1 MDPEDLRSK
10 NLSPIDDGDLRQTA
24 KGRRCRSADVI
35 LMKRSRYPIL
45 SALILILAALASL
58 SAGAAQTGLSIDRDR
73 EVLFQVSTIDAL
85 LLAVY
90 DGVLPVGEL
99 KEKGDFGIGTFDKLA
114 GEMILLDGVCYQV
127 KEDGVA
133 YVVSDYLTTPFASVT
148 FFDHDETVL
157 IEEAANLTEFVGILE
172 ASLPSKN
179 AFYAVRFDGTF
190 PFVRKR
196 SVPAQERPYPLLADA
211 VSDQTV
217 FEFVNASGT
226 IIGFWTPQ
234 FAAGIHGPGSH
245 LRFITDDRTAG
256 GHILDLRVD
265 GVEVALDVT
274 ASILMALPTAGDFF
288 DLDLTGDLSADLEKV
303 EK

>member
-133 YVVSDYLTTPFASVT
+133 YVVSDDLTTPFASVT

-157 IEEAANLTEFVGILE
+157 IEEAANLYGVRRDPGG
-172 ASLPSKN
+172 LPPVEERLLRREDRRHLPLRQDE
-179 AFYAVRFDGTF
+179 VR
-190 PFVRKR
+190 P
-196 SVPAQERPYPLLADA
+196 RPG
-211 VSDQTV
+211 
-217 FEFVNASGT
+217 E
-226 IIGFWTPQ
+226 
-234 FAAGIHGPGSH
+234 
-245 LRFITDDRTAG
+245 
-256 GHILDLRVD
+256 
-265 GVEVALDVT
+265 
-274 ASILMALPTAGDFF
+274 ALPAPRRRRF
-288 DLDLTGDLSADLEKV
+288 
-303 EK
+303 

>member
-1 MDPEDLRSK
+1 MR
-10 NLSPIDDGDLRQTA
+10 I
-24 KGRRCRSADVI
+24 
-35 LMKRSRYPIL
+35 SRYPIL
-45 SALILILAALASL
+45 SALILILATLASL
-58 SAGAAQTGLSIDRDR
+58 PAASGEAGLSIYSDR
-73 EVLFQVSTIDAL
+73 EILFQVSTIDAL

-90 DGVLPVGEL
+90 DGVFSVGEL

-133 YVVSDYLTTPFASVT
+133 YAVSDDMTTPFASVT

-157 IEEAANLTEFVGILE
+157 IEEAANLTELVGILE

-179 AFYAVRFDGTF
+179 AFYAIRIDGTF
-190 PFVRKR
+190 PYVRTR
-196 SVPAQERPYPLLADA
+196 SVPGQERPYPLLVDVTAR
-211 VSDQTV
+211 QTV
-217 FEFVNASGT
+217 FEFENATVT
-226 IIGFWTPQ
+226 IVGFYTPQ
-234 FAAGIHGPGSH
+234 FAAGINVPGSH
-245 LRFITDDRTAG
+245 LHFITFDRTAG

-274 ASILMALPTAGDFF
+274 TNVFVALPAEGDFF

-303 EK
+303 

>member
-1 MDPEDLRSK
+1 MR
-10 NLSPIDDGDLRQTA
+10 
-24 KGRRCRSADVI
+24 
-35 LMKRSRYPIL
+35 RSRYPIL
-45 SALILILAALASL
+45 SALILILAALAPL
-58 SAGAAQTGLSIDRDR
+58 PAAAEETGLSIDRDR

-90 DGVLPVGEL
+90 DGVLSVGEL

-133 YVVSDYLTTPFASVT
+133 YIASDDMTTPFASVT

-157 IEEAANLTEFVGILE
+157 IEEAANMTELVEILE

-179 AFYAVRFDGTF
+179 AFYAVRIDGTF
-190 PFVRKR
+190 PYVRTR
-196 SVPAQERPYPLLADA
+196 SVPAQERPYPLLVDVTAR
-211 VSDQTV
+211 QTV
-217 FEFVNASGT
+217 FEFENTTGT
-226 IIGFWTPQ
+226 IVGFWTPQ
-234 FAAGIHGPGSH
+234 FAAGINVPGSH
-245 LRFITDDRTAG
+245 LHFITDDRTAG
-256 GHILDLRVD
+256 GHVLDLRVD

-274 ASILMALPTAGDFF
+274 TSIFMALPAEGDFF